1 MDLEDAH
8 LDGREQAGQ
17 PVDEEIGLSVDLD
30 AAQDV
35 GRSRVGVLGFV
46 LALTWPAALLA
57 TVVLLAAY
65 LADERLER
73 PRGPLRKKAGV
84 P

>member
-1 MDLEDAH
+1 MLLA
-8 LDGREQAGQ
+8 LAIATWFAGFM
-17 PVDEEIGLSVDLD
+17 
-30 AAQDV
+30 AALTLWAGV
-35 GRSRVGVLGFV
+35 RPRVGVMGFV

-73 PRGPLRKKAGV
+73 PRSERGPLRRKSGV